1 MTDAVVPAQ
10 LTLAAEDL
18 VAMARF
24 YNAVF
29 AAGLEPVAA
38 HDTTLYRGSLSGITF
53 LLCPNT
59 LAGVDARQSRHQ
71 YTYRVPD
78 VAATV
83 ARAIAAGGVVHQSPE
98 PGAPNAPA
106 VVLDPDG
113 NSIVFV
119 AA

>member
-1 MTDAVVPAQ
+1 MSDAPLPIQV
-10 LTLAAEDL
+10 TLAVDDTA
-18 VAMARF
+18 AMVRF

-38 HDTTLYRGSLSGITF
+38 YGTTLYRGALAG
-53 LLCPNT
+53 LPLMLCPNT

-71 YTYRVPD
+71 HTYRVPD

-83 ARAIAAGGVVHQSPE
+83 ERALAVGGTLHEATEHSS
-98 PGAPNAPA
+98 